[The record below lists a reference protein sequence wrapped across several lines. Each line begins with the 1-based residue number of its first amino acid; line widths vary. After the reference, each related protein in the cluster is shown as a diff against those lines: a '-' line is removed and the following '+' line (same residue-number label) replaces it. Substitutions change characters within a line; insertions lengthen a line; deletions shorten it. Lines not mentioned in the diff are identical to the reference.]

1 MAFNA
6 VFLLCL
12 FTTVALATSAEAIAP
27 LLDDVTSLNRSSFPT
42 GFIFGTAS
50 SAYQVYNN
58 IIVNIHYS
66 YCTLYFFYYST
77 SRSITP
83 AR

>member
-50 SAYQVYNN
+50 SAYQVL
-58 IIVNIHYS
+58 IFT
-66 YCTLYFFYYST
+66 TLL
-77 SRSITP
+77 
-83 AR
+83 AH